1 MNVEEP
7 KTIIDSSNIENEINY
22 EMEIV
27 GITVIIIIISITA
40 YLKIQSKP

>member
-7 KTIIDSSNIENEINY
+7 KTIIGSSNIENEINY